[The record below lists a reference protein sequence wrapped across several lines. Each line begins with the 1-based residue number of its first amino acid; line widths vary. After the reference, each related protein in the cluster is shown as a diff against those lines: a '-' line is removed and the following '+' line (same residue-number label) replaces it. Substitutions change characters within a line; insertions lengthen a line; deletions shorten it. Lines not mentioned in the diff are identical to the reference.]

1 MNGPDKSLAEMPLA
15 ASTVPSPSEAFLRS
29 ELLTISQKLDTLG
42 LNRGTSGNVSTRVS
56 SDYWLVTPSGVPDD
70 KLSTEAMVL
79 MDFEGKP
86 ATDGKPSSEWRFHYD
101 ILKARPEVGAVVH
114 THSRFATAFSCLQ
127 LDIPAFH
134 YMIAAAGG
142 DSIRCCPY
150 ALFGSQTLSDQV
162 LIALKD
168 RKACLLGNH
177 GMIAVGKDLTTA
189 LALAV
194 EVESLCEQYWTAL
207 QLGQPNILSSSQMAE
222 VLEKFK
228 TYGQLRS
235 AE

>member
-1 MNGPDKSLAEMPLA
+1 MKGPDKSLAEMPLA

-42 LNRGTSGNVSTRVS
+42 LNRGTSGNVSACVS
-56 SDYWLVTPSGVPDD
+56 SDYWLITPSGVPVD
-70 KLSTEAMVL
+70 KLSAEAMVL

-114 THSRFATAFSCLQ
+114 THSRFATAFSCLK

>member
-1 MNGPDKSLAEMPLA
+1 
-15 ASTVPSPSEAFLRS
+15 
-29 ELLTISQKLDTLG
+29 
-42 LNRGTSGNVSTRVS
+42 VSARVS
-56 SDYWLVTPSGVPDD
+56 ANHWLVTPSGVPVD
-70 KLSTEAMVL
+70 KLSADAMVL
-79 MDFEGKP
+79 MDFTGKP
-86 ATDGKPSSEWRFHYD
+86 ASDGKPSSEWHFHKD
-101 ILKARPEVGAVVH
+101 ILMARSEVGAVVH

-150 ALFGSQTLSDQV
+150 ALFGSQALSDLA

-177 GMIAVGKDLTTA
+177 GMIAVGKDLSTA

-222 VLEKFK
+222 VLEKFT
-228 TYGQLRS
+228 TYGQQP
-235 AE
+235 

>member
-1 MNGPDKSLAEMPLA
+1 
-15 ASTVPSPSEAFLRS
+15 
-29 ELLTISQKLDTLG
+29 
-42 LNRGTSGNVSTRVS
+42 VSARVS
-56 SDYWLVTPSGVPDD
+56 ANHWLVTPSGVPVD
-70 KLSTEAMVL
+70 KLSANAMVL
-79 MDFEGKP
+79 MDFQGKP
-86 ATDGKPSSEWRFHYD
+86 VSDGKPSSEWHFHKD
-101 ILKARPEVGAVVH
+101 ILVARCEVGAVVH

-150 ALFGSQTLSDQV
+150 ALFGSQALSDLA

-177 GMIAVGKDLTTA
+177 GMIAVGKDLSTA

-222 VLEKFK
+222 VLEKFT
-228 TYGQLRS
+228 TYGQQP
-235 AE
+235 

>member
-1 MNGPDKSLAEMPLA
+1 MNGADKSLGEVRSVA
-15 ASTVPSPSEAFLRS
+15 PSPSEAFLRS
-29 ELLTISQKLDTLG
+29 QLLTTAQRLDILG
-42 LNRGTSGNVSTRVS
+42 LNRGTSGNVSARVS
-56 SDYWLVTPSGVPDD
+56 SAHWLVTPSGVPVD
-70 KLSTEAMVL
+70 KLSPDGMVL
-79 MDFEGKP
+79 MDFEGR
-86 ATDGKPSSEWRFHYD
+86 AVSNGKPSSEWHFHKD
-101 ILKARPEVGAVVH
+101 ILLARSEVGAVVH

-150 ALFGSQTLSDQV
+150 ALFGSQSLSDQV

-228 TYGQLRS
+228 TYGKLRS

>member
-1 MNGPDKSLAEMPLA
+1 MNGPAKEHVE
-15 ASTVPSPSEAFLRS
+15 VPSVAPLTSEGLLRS
-29 ELLTISQKLDTLG
+29 QLLTTAQQLDTLG
-42 LNRGTSGNVSTRVS
+42 LNRGTSGNVSSRVS
-56 SDYWLVTPSGVPDD
+56 SNHWLITPSGVPVD
-70 KLSTEAMVL
+70 KLSADAMVL
-79 MDFEGKP
+79 MDFTGKP
-86 ATDGKPSSEWRFHYD
+86 ASDGKPSSEWHFHKD
-101 ILKARPEVGAVVH
+101 ILMARSEVGAVVH

-150 ALFGSQTLSDQV
+150 ALFGSQTLSDLA

-177 GMIAVGKDLTTA
+177 GMIAVGKDLSTA

>member
-1 MNGPDKSLAEMPLA
+1 MKGSTNRHAE
-15 ASTVPSPSEAFLRS
+15 VPSVTPLTSEELLRS
-29 ELLTISQKLDTLG
+29 QLLATAQQLDTLG
-42 LNRGTSGNVSTRVS
+42 LNRGTSGNASVRVS
-56 SDYWLVTPSGVPDD
+56 SSHWLITPSGMPVD
-70 KLSTEAMVL
+70 KLSTDAMVL

-86 ATDGKPSSEWRFHYD
+86 TSAGKPSSEWRFHHD
-101 ILKARPEVGAVVH
+101 ILLARTEIAAVVH

-127 LDIPAFH
+127 KDIPAFH

-150 ALFGSQTLSDQV
+150 ALFGSQTLSDLALV
-162 LIALKD
+162 ALKD

-177 GMIAVGKDLTTA
+177 GMIAVGKDLSTA

-207 QLGQPNILSSSQMAE
+207 QLGQPNILSSNQMTE